1 MQCLSY
7 ARIAWPRRQQVE
19 AGTARRRQQVAVG
32 PADRPDYQSLS
43 QSVSLESQLSNT
55 SLEESFEDSW

>member
-1 MQCLSY
+1 MPALRGPGGSKWKRALPAGGSQCVQ
-7 ARIAWPRRQQVE
+7 AQ
-19 AGTARRRQQVAVG
+19 
-32 PADRPDYQSLS
+32 PARPDYQSLS